1 MQEHVMMYHEKGQ
14 IFSKVFQ
21 RNAVRAIISNEQGK
35 LLLIKSNLGDYKFP
49 GGGIEEGENEKQA
62 LIREI

>member
-1 MQEHVMMYHEKGQ
+1 MQEHVMMYHEKDQ
-14 IFSKVFQ
+14 KFSKVFQ
-21 RNAVRAIISNEQGK
+21 RNAVRAIISNEQGN